1 MGCGVLSKY
10 WYYHTEPKKK
20 KKKKKVCGFPGRAAS
35 RSHSR
40 SCHDGTPSIDSAKGR
55 LSMHQGRR
63 HPLSLNFAPMPRDT
77 NGTPDARLPTT
88 IEKKKCRKERG
99 GYFSSRLD
107 HTRRPLSRRAYVLLY
122 YIIYLHE
129 HNAPIFFLVKVKR
142 LRCARIVSNATS
154 CLVRPPPPPRQM
166 TQRWIEPIPGQG
178 EKDKRRDEKGRL
190 GKV

>member
-1 MGCGVLSKY
+1 MLRAYRFVVLIHAFPILQGIVEQEIWGAEYSV
-10 WYYHTEPKKK
+10 HTGITELGRKR
-20 KKKKKVCGFPGRAAS
+20 KKVCGFPGRAAS

-107 HTRRPLSRRAYVLLY
+107 HTRRPLSRRAYVLL
-122 YIIYLHE
+122 LHYMVLP
-129 HNAPIFFLVKVKR
+129 HGTQRTYFFL
-142 LRCARIVSNATS
+142 
-154 CLVRPPPPPRQM
+154 
-166 TQRWIEPIPGQG
+166 G
-178 EKDKRRDEKGRL
+178 
-190 GKV
+190 